1 MKFLENARLDT
12 ISAAVSRNNGDI
24 VVDGKVESYSC
35 KMAGNDKKLYKTL
48 NEGSSPSDLQAL
60 SPPTVQVTTIPSPTT
75 NNPFLYSSRKRTL
88 SNTSQEEG
96 TLCDTISRKTLFHL
110 ISTLNA
116 SFQPDYDFS
125 NAKSEEFSLEPCL
138 QVVID
143 NINANLSASMGENFT
158 GLKVAMWSAIDEEIQ
173 LNDCDI
179 YSYNPDLDSDPYGEE
194 GILWSFNYFFYN
206 KKMKRILFFTC
217 KASSPSVMSMSDED
231 EELFEMDSMNT
242 DLHSQQI
249 PRSSPAMIS

>member
-1 MKFLENARLDT
+1 
-12 ISAAVSRNNGDI
+12 
-24 VVDGKVESYSC
+24 
-35 KMAGNDKKLYKTL
+35 MAGNDKKLYKTL

-60 SPPTVQVTTIPSPTT
+60 SPPTVQGTTSLSPT
-75 NNPFLYSSRKRTL
+75 NNQFLYSSRKRTL

-125 NAKSEEFSLEPCL
+125 NAKSEEFSREPSL

-143 NINANLSASMGENFT
+143 NINANLSASMGENFI
-158 GLKVAMWSAIDEEIQ
+158 GMKVAMWSAIDDEIQ

-179 YSYNPDLDSDPYGEE
+179 YRYISAVLPENFYL
-194 GILWSFNYFFYN
+194 SF
-206 KKMKRILFFTC
+206 
-217 KASSPSVMSMSDED
+217 
-231 EELFEMDSMNT
+231 
-242 DLHSQQI
+242 H
-249 PRSSPAMIS
+249 